1 MNKKLTEP
9 VVAKTEYQFIKEVK
23 DKLYSIGFENGIV
36 EKNSFSLYKN
46 NYNISFHPKE
56 EGYWLFIHI
65 HTNDIDESI
74 KQLQRHIRK
83 LEKIKRI
90 LEE

>member
-9 VVAKTEYQFIKEVK
+9 IAAKTEYQFTKEVK
-23 DKLYSIGFENGIV
+23 EKLYSLGFENAFV
-36 EKNSFSLYKN
+36 DKNSLKLYKN
-46 NYNISFHPKE
+46 NYNISFHPEK
-56 EGYWLFIHI
+56 EGYWLFIQI